1 MNFGYERYNT
11 EIIAQTDK
19 KRICAY
25 FVVSDLHKVNEA
37 DLRLKTEE
45 LTEEVAKHEDWILE
59 SVIWDAKHG
68 IDTNHE
74 GLNTILE
81 KAKNNEFDILL
92 VHHLSIISHQGGKIF
107 DYALQLHLREKSIYG
122 IVDNIHSFDELA
134 ESIPLTTARKKQYEN
149 LKAPKEKPKAK
160 SKAKTATEP
169 RPQKVPRISEGY
181 TVGKLTVMER
191 LPEKKNGFS
200 YWLCKCE
207 CGGEIKLDTRNIQ
220 RGTVRDCG
228 CETRV
233 KPGQRDL
240 TGMRFGKL
248 VCLEPTFVRG
258 KSGGT
263 VWKCQC
269 DCGNVCEA
277 VSTQLTQGYKKSC
290 GCLSH
295 PPLKEFIGKQFG
307 DLEVIEYAG
316 KWNGVH
322 HWKCKCK
329 CGNETVTTQ
338 SNLQIG
344 HTQSCGC
351 RQETVFIENLQLY
364 DGTSVTILESIA
376 KGTMLKTNKSGYR
389 GVFQTPNGKWCAQI
403 TFKRKTYH
411 LGIYDDIQ
419 DAVKARKRGEEM
431 HDEFL
436 EWYYANIKNK
446 EENKDGES

>member
-11 EIIAQTDK
+11 EIVAQTDK

-37 DLRLKTEE
+37 DLRFKTEE
-45 LTEEVAKHEDWILE
+45 LTEEISKHEDWILE

-68 IDTNHE
+68 VDTNYD

-81 KAKNNEFDILL
+81 KAKKDEFDILL

-107 DYALQLHLREKSIYG
+107 DYALQLHLHKKSIYG
-122 IVDNIHSFDELA
+122 IVDHIHSFDELA
-134 ESIPLTTARKKQYEN
+134 ESVPLTTARKRQYEN
-149 LKAPKEKPKAK
+149 LKTPKEKPKAK
-160 SKAKTATEP
+160 SKANAATEP
-169 RPQKVPRISEGY
+169 RSQKVPRISEGY

-248 VCLEPTFVRG
+248 VCIEPTDERG

-269 DCGNVCEA
+269 DCGNTCLA
-277 VSTQLTQGYKKSC
+277 VSTQLTHGYKKSC
-290 GCLSH
+290 GCVSH
-295 PPLKEFIGKQFG
+295 PPLKDFIGQRFNK
-307 DLEVIEYAG
+307 LEVIGYVGKRAG
-316 KWNGVH
+316 MHRWL
-322 HWKCKCK
+322 CKCD
-329 CGNETVTTQ
+329 CGNETVVGQTL
-338 SNLQIG
+338 LQTG
-344 HTQSCGC
+344 KTKSCGC
-351 RQETVFIENLQLY
+351 LQETTILDNLQLY
-364 DGTSVTILESIA
+364 EGTSITILESVA
-376 KGTMLKTNKSGYR
+376 KGKLLKNNKSGYR
-389 GVFQTPNGKWCAQI
+389 GVFQVPNGKWCAQI
-403 TFKRKTYH
+403 TFKGKKYH
-411 LGIYDDIQ
+411 LGIYEDIM

-446 EENKDGES
+446 KENENDES